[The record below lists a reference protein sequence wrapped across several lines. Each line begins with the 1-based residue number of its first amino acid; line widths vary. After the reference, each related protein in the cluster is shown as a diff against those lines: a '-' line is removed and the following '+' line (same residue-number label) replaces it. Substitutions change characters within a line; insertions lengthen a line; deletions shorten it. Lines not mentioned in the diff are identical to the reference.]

1 MTYAVIAPKRIN
13 GTVKLTAIAVSDDI
27 DEAKTIA
34 KKTFTT
40 YTNKGF
46 DAWAN
51 QVKVKSPKTPDGF
64 YEVAEMVAEYG
75 HSIDWASNGNSFK
88 AQSLIDWANILR
100 TRAIQLADPE
110 LCAS

>member
-13 GTVKLTAIAVSDDI
+13 GTVKLTAIAVTDDI

-34 KKTFTT
+34 KKTFKSYST
-40 YTNKGF
+40 KGF
-46 DAWAN
+46 DAWAK
-51 QVKVKSPKTPDGF
+51 QIKVKRPTTPEGF